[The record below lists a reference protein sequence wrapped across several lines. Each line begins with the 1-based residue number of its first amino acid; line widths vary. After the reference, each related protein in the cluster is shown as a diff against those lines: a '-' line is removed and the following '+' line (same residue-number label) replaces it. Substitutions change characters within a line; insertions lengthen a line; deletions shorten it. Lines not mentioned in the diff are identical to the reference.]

1 MANEKIRDGG
11 VAPSWSG
18 LTRSSIS
25 HWPEMVGSGPT
36 VTGVRRLLSL
46 LTVTL
51 LLAIALPARAEPA
64 CATPRQM
71 DGFKTCADVAKAEQE
86 GTLVLYATDPESAT
100 EQMLAKFHAA
110 FPKIATTYLRLQGG
124 ALYARIL
131 AERQAGVFTADILQP
146 ADMGFALD
154 FQKRNGYLRYLSP
167 ETDAYKPEYRSK
179 PEGEWTWGALVV
191 AGIAYNPRLV
201 TAAEAPKDWPD
212 TLDPKWADAV
222 SVKVTI
228 SGLQHTT
235 WFMLRQVYGNDFWQ
249 KLKPSK
255 PHAFDSY
262 VQQYDRLVNGQD
274 KVAITAQYSGY
285 LLMKSK
291 GAPVEFVY
299 PPSGLTATPQP
310 WGIVKEAPHPEAAKL
325 FLDWFLGVPGQTAN
339 VTYQFTNSPRA
350 DVPPPPGGVSASTFK
365 LLVPTDW
372 HALEQ
377 SHAAYVKEWNALT
390 GMR

>member
-1 MANEKIRDGG
+1 M
-11 VAPSWSG
+11 
-18 LTRSSIS
+18 
-25 HWPEMVGSGPT
+25 H
-36 VTGVRRLLSL
+36 
-46 LTVTL
+46 
-51 LLAIALPARAEPA
+51 
-64 CATPRQM
+64 
-71 DGFKTCADVAKAEQE
+71 
-86 GTLVLYATDPESAT
+86 
-100 EQMLAKFHAA
+100 
-110 FPKIATTYLRLQGG
+110 
-124 ALYARIL
+124 
-131 AERQAGVFTADILQP
+131 
-146 ADMGFALD
+146 
-154 FQKRNGYLRYLSP
+154 
-167 ETDAYKPEYRSK
+167 
-179 PEGEWTWGALVV
+179 
-191 AGIAYNPRLV
+191 
-201 TAAEAPKDWPD
+201 
-212 TLDPKWADAV
+212 
-222 SVKVTI
+222 
-228 SGLQHTT
+228 
-235 WFMLRQVYGNDFWQ
+235 
-249 KLKPSK
+249 
-255 PHAFDSY
+255 
-262 VQQYDRLVNGQD
+262 QYDRLVNGQD